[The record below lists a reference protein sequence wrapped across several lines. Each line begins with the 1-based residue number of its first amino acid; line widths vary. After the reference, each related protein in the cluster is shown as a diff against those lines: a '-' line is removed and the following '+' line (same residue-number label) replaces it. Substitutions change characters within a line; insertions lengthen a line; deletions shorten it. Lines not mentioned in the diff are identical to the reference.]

1 MCHDKVT
8 RKFLFLYTRKQKRR
22 DMFERRAVFRM
33 CSPARRTRLCSPA
46 RRLPEPPLRR
56 GGCRS
61 LLSGEA
67 AAGASS
73 PARRPPE
80 PPRRR
85 GGSVFS
91 GEQAA
96 SSRRPEN
103 TCGEEAASSTRQPP
117 AKTQAGSRSR
127 RHVASPVPASRLDVG
142 SGRAV
147 TGRDWGRVA
156 GQSARRRD
164 SSATGPAGRASGL
177 DRLDRLTG

>member
-80 PPRRR
+80 PPRR
-85 GGSVFS
+85 
-91 GEQAA
+91 
-96 SSRRPEN
+96 
-103 TCGEEAASSTRQPP
+103 
-117 AKTQAGSRSR
+117 
-127 RHVASPVPASRLDVG
+127 
-142 SGRAV
+142 
-147 TGRDWGRVA
+147 
-156 GQSARRRD
+156 
-164 SSATGPAGRASGL
+164 
-177 DRLDRLTG
+177 